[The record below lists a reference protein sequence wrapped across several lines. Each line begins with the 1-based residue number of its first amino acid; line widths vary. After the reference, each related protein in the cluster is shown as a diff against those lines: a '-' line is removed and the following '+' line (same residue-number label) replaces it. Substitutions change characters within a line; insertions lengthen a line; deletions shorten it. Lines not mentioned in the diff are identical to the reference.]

1 MNEAQHQHPRDDA
14 LIGAARLHSRHVSLM
29 TRLAA
34 GAFYGVVAG
43 ALLHDHASIAGAVMV
58 AVWTATVWLPTS
70 IRAPGEARTP
80 Q

>member
-1 MNEAQHQHPRDDA
+1 MNEAQQHRTYTAPN
-14 LIGAARLHSRHVSLM
+14 GAGLLSLRHLPLT

-34 GAFYGVVAG
+34 GAFYGVTAG

-80 Q
+80 GA

>member
-1 MNEAQHQHPRDDA
+1 MNRAQHQQPTGDT
-14 LIGAARLHSRHVSLM
+14 LIGAALQRSRHLSLTM
-29 TRLAA
+29 RLAA
-34 GAFYGVVAG
+34 GAFYGVAAG

-70 IRAPGEARTP
+70 IRAPGETRVP